1 MEHCIKRSLRRK
13 PAACNGRGYAHNG
26 NNITLRPDSR
36 TRGADREYP
45 ESSDMLPGQLRD
57 PFSERS
63 ANLLRRSLYLLGCRF
78 TFETNSPEL
87 LRLVAAAY
95 RDLPR
100 HRLSREVPHMRM
112 TLLASPAGTARG
124 NSRQRGADR
133 TEPPPLRMLH
143 GAGFLSGATA
153 ASSFVVLSP
162 REHAAIAV
170 ISAQMLRFPY
180 HTRYEMIE
188 FAVFT
193 LAARAQQLVS
203 LHAACVGRGNRGILL
218 MGPSGAGKSTVALQ
232 CLSAGFDFLSED
244 SVFVAPETMMATGVA
259 NFLHVRADSL
269 RWLESSAEA
278 ARIRRSPVIQR
289 RSGVK
294 KFEVDLRRHPFRL
307 AKSALEIVA
316 VVFLSPQSAGVGGL
330 LKPLSKTKLLK
341 KMAAEQAYA
350 ARQKQWAVFANN
362 ASRIMAFELRRG
374 RHPQDSAAALK
385 SLLAKR

>member
-1 MEHCIKRSLRRK
+1 
-13 PAACNGRGYAHNG
+13 
-26 NNITLRPDSR
+26 
-36 TRGADREYP
+36 
-45 ESSDMLPGQLRD
+45 MLPGQLRD
-57 PFSERS
+57 PFGEGA
-63 ANLLRRSLYLLGCRF
+63 ANLVRRSIHLLGCRF

-95 RDLPR
+95 QDLPR
-100 HRLSREVPHMRM
+100 HRLSPEVPDMRV
-112 TLLASPAGTARG
+112 TLLASPAKTARVAA
-124 NSRQRGADR
+124 RA
-133 TEPPPLRMLH
+133 EPPPLRMLH
-143 GAGFLSGATA
+143 GSGFLGGATA

-193 LAARAQQLVS
+193 LAARAQHLVP

-232 CLSAGFDFLSED
+232 CLSAGLDFLSED
-244 SVFVAPETMMATGVA
+244 SVFVAPDTMMATGVS

-269 RWLESSAEA
+269 RWLGNSAEA
-278 ARIRRSPVIQR
+278 ARIRGSPVIQR
-289 RSGVK
+289 RSGAK
-294 KFEVDLRRHPFRL
+294 KFEVDLRQGAFRL
-307 AKSALEIVA
+307 AKSPLEIVA
-316 VVFLSPQSAGVGGL
+316 VVFLSPQSAGAGAL
-330 LKPLSKTKLLK
+330 LKPLHKTALLK

-350 ARQKQWAVFANN
+350 ARQRQWRVFAKN

-374 RHPQDSAAALK
+374 RHPQESAAALN